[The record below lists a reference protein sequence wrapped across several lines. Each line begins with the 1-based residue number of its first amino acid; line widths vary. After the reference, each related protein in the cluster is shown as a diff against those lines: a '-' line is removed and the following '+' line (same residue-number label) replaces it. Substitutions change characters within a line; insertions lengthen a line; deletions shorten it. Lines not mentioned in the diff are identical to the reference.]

1 MTDKEIIISLLCDEF
16 GADVSFK
23 IADLPVVAFELVNKW
38 LDYSHDIDVFIC
50 NSPAFLAWI
59 NRSSV
64 NLENEDHD
72 LVIHLPSKIT
82 WCPNTIYETDDFHSY
97 GTRTLKEKEELKKRL
112 MEIHDDLTECFE
124 KQKSWMKERERY
136 RIMND

>member
-23 IADLPVVAFELVNKW
+23 IADLPVDTNELVNKW
-38 LDYSHDIDVFIC
+38 LDYSHDIDIFIFD
-50 NSPAFLAWI
+50 SPAFLAWI

-64 NLENEDHD
+64 NLENENHD

-82 WCPNTIYETDDFHSY
+82 WCSNTIYEADDFHSY
-97 GTRTLKEKEELKKRL
+97 GIRTLKEKEELRKRL
-112 MEIHDDLTECFE
+112 IEVHDDLLECFE
-124 KQKSWMKERERY
+124 HQKVG
-136 RIMND
+136 